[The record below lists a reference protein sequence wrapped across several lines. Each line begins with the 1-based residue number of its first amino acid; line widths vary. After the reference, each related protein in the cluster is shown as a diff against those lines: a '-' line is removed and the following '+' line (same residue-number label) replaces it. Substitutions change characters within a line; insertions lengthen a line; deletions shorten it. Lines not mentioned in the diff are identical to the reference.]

1 MPTPYTVTRATTI
14 AAPIDTI
21 HALLVDFHNWPSWS
35 PWEALDP
42 DMRRTYSGPDVGVG
56 ARYAWEGNK
65 KAGKGWMAITG
76 VTDDRVDIDLEFLKP
91 FPARSTI
98 AFTLKAIDADRT
110 EVEWRLTGELN
121 LMMRAFSLVKSM
133 DGLIGPDFEKGL
145 RQLKSVA
152 ESGRMPGGHPSA

>member
-1 MPTPYTVTRATTI
+1 
-14 AAPIDTI
+14 
-21 HALLVDFHNWPSWS
+21 
-35 PWEALDP
+35 
-42 DMRRTYSGPDVGVG
+42 
-56 ARYAWEGNK
+56 
-65 KAGKGWMAITG
+65 MAITG